1 MENKSNPSG
10 SDAGKWGALSAV
22 GLGVFMGT
30 LDMSVVNISLP
41 TLVGQLH
48 TKFAT
53 IQWVVLGYGLVITST
68 MLGAARLG
76 DMYEKKKLY
85 NLGLVVFTIGSLLC
99 GLSPNIGWLIAFR
112 VIQGCG
118 AVITQALGMAIIVEA
133 FPPYERGRVLGLVG
147 SIASIGISLGPAIGG
162 LMIGWVGWRWIFLIN
177 VPIGVIAFWAAV
189 RFLVARP
196 PRQVNQS
203 FDGAGALTLLIT
215 LCCFA
220 LAMTMGQNQG
230 FKNGLVLMLLVVSV
244 VGMILF
250 LALAKRTKH
259 PMVDLSLFRNT
270 PFSLNLMIGFFAAV
284 PMSGV
289 FLIPFF
295 LQLVLHYSPQQV
307 GLIMMVTP
315 VAVALIAPLSGMLSD
330 RYGTRGIS
338 MTGLLILAGGCLA
351 MSTINSDVGV
361 LGYLLR
367 VCPLGIGL
375 GLFLSPNNSAIMG
388 AAPPERLGVASG
400 LLSLV
405 RSLGQ
410 TIGMPIMGAI
420 FTSTLLASA
429 KMSALKDITA
439 APAEALVSGIAS
451 AYRIGAVLIF
461 ISLLLAMTAVWA
473 DKKRKA
479 NQSRQEESDIGP
491 ETLDLR
497 LKDETEG

>member
-1 MENKSNPSG
+1 MENQSNPPG
-10 SDAGKWGALSAV
+10 SDAGKWGALLAV

-41 TLVGQLH
+41 TLVEQLH
-48 TKFAT
+48 TNFAT

-85 NLGLVVFTIGSLLC
+85 NLGLVVFTVGSLLC
-99 GLSPNIGWLIAFR
+99 GLSPHIGWLIAFR
-112 VIQGCG
+112 VLQGCG
-118 AVITQALGMAIIVEA
+118 AVITQALGTAIIVEA
-133 FPPYERGRVLGLVG
+133 FPSYERGRVLGIVG

-162 LMIGWVGWRWIFLIN
+162 LMIGWVGWRLIFLIN
-177 VPIGVIAFWAAV
+177 VPIGVVAFLASL
-189 RFLVARP
+189 RFLVARSS
-196 PRQVNQS
+196 REVKQS
-203 FDGAGALTLLIT
+203 FDGIGALALLVT

-230 FKNGLVLMLLVVSV
+230 FGNGLVRMLLAVSV
-244 VGMILF
+244 VGMIFF
-250 LALAKRTKH
+250 LALEKRARH

-270 PFSLNLMIGFFAAV
+270 PFSLNLMIGLFSAV
-284 PMSGV
+284 PLSGV

-338 MTGLLILAGGCLA
+338 MAGLLILAGGCLA
-351 MSTINSDVGV
+351 ISTLNSDIGV

-367 VCPLGIGL
+367 VSPLGIGL

-400 LLSLV
+400 LLSLT

-410 TIGMPIMGAI
+410 TTGMPIMGAI
-420 FTSTLLASA
+420 FTSTLMASA

-461 ISLLLAMTAVWA
+461 ISLLLAMTALRV
-473 DKKRKA
+473 DEKRKA
-479 NQSRQEESDIGP
+479 NRSQQKEPDIEP
-491 ETLDLR
+491 ETSDLR
-497 LKDETEG
+497 LKDEIEG